1 MATATILVVEDE
13 QQVRTLI
20 VRLLEKR
27 GYRVLPAE
35 NGRKALELAQDS
47 IQEISLVITD
57 LVMPEMGGEP
67 LLRELAKLR
76 SGLPYLCMTG
86 YSQEEVAT
94 LEGLRGAH
102 IIEKPF
108 SPATFLDRVQ
118 SLINEGASSSS

>member
-1 MATATILVVEDE
+1 LATATILVVEDE
-13 QQVRTLI
+13 QQVRTLM

-27 GYRVLPAE
+27 GYRVLQAE
-35 NGRKALELAQDS
+35 NGRKALELVKDS

-67 LLRELAKLR
+67 LIRELTALR

-86 YSQEEVAT
+86 YSQEEVAS
-94 LEGLRGAH
+94 LAGLQGAH

-108 SPATFLDRVQ
+108 SPAAFLERVQ
-118 SLINEGASSSS
+118 SLINEAANSSS